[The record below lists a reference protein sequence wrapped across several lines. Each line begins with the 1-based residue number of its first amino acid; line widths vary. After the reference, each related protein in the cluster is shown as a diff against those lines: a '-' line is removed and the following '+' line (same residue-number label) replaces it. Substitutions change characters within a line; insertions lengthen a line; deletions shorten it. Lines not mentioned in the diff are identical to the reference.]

1 MEMLHHKSLAFQY
14 EVSISGSVAL
24 LEEVGVGDFKVSN
37 PPDIPRELSLLF
49 AVWGVSSQL
58 FLVSHQP
65 PMLPA
70 VMDPNPPSKKFPGHG
85 VLSQQ

>member
-1 MEMLHHKSLAFQY
+1 MVWHFDGDASPQ
-14 EVSISGSVAL
+14 VSGISVCGSVVL

-37 PPDIPRELSLLF
+37 PPDIPSELSLLF

-70 VMDPNPPSKKFPGHG
+70 VMDHPSIRFPGHSI
-85 VLSQQ
+85 LSQQ